1 MPGSDVLIAALL
13 AGGVVGFLVLLV
25 LALRGTI
32 VDPTRPPSRISRWWA
47 QQRSPLLI
55 LRVAVAVIVALL
67 VGVVTRWPVAAIG
80 VGAFVAFYPAF
91 VGGSKLELRQI
102 ERLDAVVGWTEA
114 LRDTTAAHAGLEQ
127 AIAATADHT
136 APAIRPALLRLT
148 GHLRTRVP
156 LDDALLDLAEQLDHA
171 ADMIIAALINN
182 VRRRGDGLV
191 QVLTGLAIAG
201 REELDLRRKITAS
214 RSEDRR
220 AVALMMP
227 FVVGVAVFLALFADA
242 FVAPYR
248 TPAGQVA
255 LAVVLG
261 LFATAF
267 AWIRKLAGGRAPTR
281 FLPKAGEQLQ
291 AVDLQI
297 VAILAGGP
305 PSAEAALASGAGDAP
320 VGVHR

>member
-1 MPGSDVLIAALL
+1 
-13 AGGVVGFLVLLV
+13 
-25 LALRGTI
+25 
-32 VDPTRPPSRISRWWA
+32 
-47 QQRSPLLI
+47 
-55 LRVAVAVIVALL
+55 
-67 VGVVTRWPVAAIG
+67 
-80 VGAFVAFYPAF
+80 
-91 VGGSKLELRQI
+91 
-102 ERLDAVVGWTEA
+102 
-114 LRDTTAAHAGLEQ
+114 
-127 AIAATADHT
+127 
-136 APAIRPALLRLT
+136 
-148 GHLRTRVP
+148 
-156 LDDALLDLAEQLDHA
+156 
-171 ADMIIAALINN
+171 LINN

-248 TPAGQVA
+248 TAAGQVA

-297 VAILAGGP
+297 VANLTGGP
-305 PSAEAALASGAGDAP
+305 PSPEAALASGAGDAP

>member
-1 MPGSDVLIAALL
+1 MANPDTLIAALL
-13 AGGVVGFLVLLV
+13 AGGLLGAVILLFLAV
-25 LALRGTI
+25 RGSVI
-32 VDPTRPPSRISRWWA
+32 DPTRPPSRLSRWWG
-47 QQRSPLLI
+47 QQRSPLLTV
-55 LRVAVAVIVALL
+55 RVAVAVLLALL
-67 VGVVTRWPVAAIG
+67 IGVVTRWPVAALG

-91 VGGSKLELRQI
+91 LGGSKLELRQI
-102 ERLDAVVGWTEA
+102 ERLDALVGWTEA

-127 AIAATADHT
+127 AITATADNT
-136 APAIRPALLRLT
+136 APSIRPALVRLT

-156 LDDALLDLAEQLDHA
+156 LEDALLDLAEELDHA

-191 QVLTGLAIAG
+191 HVLTGLAAAG
-201 REELDLRRKITAS
+201 REDLDMRRKMTAS

-227 FVVGVAVFLALFADA
+227 FVVGVAAFLALFADA

-248 TPAGQVA
+248 TAAGQVA
-255 LAVVLG
+255 LAIVLG

-281 FLPKAGEQLQ
+281 FLPEAGQQLHD
-291 AVDLQI
+291 VELQI
-297 VAILAGGP
+297 VANLTGGQP
-305 PSAEAALASGAGDAP
+305 LLEAAGVTGAGAAARGAD
-320 VGVHR
+320 

>member
-1 MPGSDVLIAALL
+1 VIAGLL
-13 AGGVVGFLVLLV
+13 AGAVAGGLVLLV
-25 LALRGTI
+25 VAARGTV
-32 VDPTRPPSRISRWWA
+32 VDATRPPGRLTRWWA
-47 QQRSPLLI
+47 HQRSPLLM
-55 LRVAVAVIVALL
+55 LRVAVAVIVALV

-80 VGAFVAFYPAF
+80 VGAFVAFYPAL

-102 ERLDAVVGWTEA
+102 ERLDAVVSWTEA

-127 AIAATADHT
+127 AIAATADKS

-156 LDDALLDLAEQLDHA
+156 LEDALLDLAEQLDHA

-191 QVLTGLAIAG
+191 QVLTGLAVAG
-201 REELDLRRKITAS
+201 REELDLRRKINAS

-248 TPAGQVA
+248 TAAGQLVLA
-255 LAVVLG
+255 LVLA

-267 AWIRKLAGGRAPTR
+267 AWIRKLAGGRAPSR
-281 FLPKAGEQLQ
+281 FLARAGEDLH
-291 AVDLQI
+291 AADLQI
-297 VAILAGGP
+297 VANLTGGP
-305 PSAEAALASGAGDAP
+305 PTVGTTMVSGADPPIGARP
-320 VGVHR
+320 